1 MVLKIAYWTTTII
14 AAAMLLMAVTYL
26 TGSAQI
32 VAAINHLGY
41 PQHLRVVL
49 GIAKP
54 AAGVVLLVP
63 GLRVLKE
70 WAYAGVSFAWSMAFL
85 AHWLAGDG
93 AMAFFPLVLLALLI
107 VSYLTRPASRRLAPS
122 PATSFRATV
131 TATAAVAAPVSGGGG
146 VDVVVDD
153 GAGGTRRRPLPPS
166 DQMGGHER
174 APTLQAKGGYAPL
187 GLPRPHLRRGAPRHR
202 RGI

>member
-1 MVLKIAYWTTTII
+1 VVVLKIVYWATTVI

-32 VAAINHLGY
+32 VAAITHLGY

-54 AAGVVLLVP
+54 AAGVVLLLP

-85 AHWLAGDG
+85 AHRLAGEG
-93 AMAFFPLVLLALLI
+93 AMALFPLVLLALLFA
-107 VSYLTRPASRRLAPS
+107 SYLTRPASRRLAADAS
-122 PATSFRATV
+122 R
-131 TATAAVAAPVSGGGG
+131 
-146 VDVVVDD
+146 
-153 GAGGTRRRPLPPS
+153 
-166 DQMGGHER
+166 
-174 APTLQAKGGYAPL
+174 
-187 GLPRPHLRRGAPRHR
+187 
-202 RGI
+202 